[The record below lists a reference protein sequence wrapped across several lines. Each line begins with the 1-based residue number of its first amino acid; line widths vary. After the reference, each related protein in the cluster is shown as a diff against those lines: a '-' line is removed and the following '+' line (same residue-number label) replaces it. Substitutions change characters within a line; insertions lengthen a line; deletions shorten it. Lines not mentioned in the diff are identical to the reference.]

1 MRWLKTVAPA
11 AVDAARVRLQAGT
24 DATIR
29 TGAVRVSD
37 LARQS
42 LAPGMRGLPIGAV
55 WRATARGP
63 TQTIG
68 IALQRDGR
76 LALTVRE
83 PGNSVQRWIVL
94 EDGS

>member
-1 MRWLKTVAPA
+1 VAPA
-11 AVDAARVRLQAGT
+11 AVDTARIQLQAGT
-24 DATIR
+24 DAPIR
-29 TGAVRVSD
+29 TYAVPASQP
-37 LARQS
+37 ARQS
-42 LAPGMRGLPIGAV
+42 LAPGVRGLPIGAV

-83 PGNSVQRWIVL
+83 PGNSVQRCIVL